1 MSKSNIYFFGATAA
15 LVAFHAAIFA
25 VLAVRQKKKEEKE

>member
-1 MSKSNIYFFGATAA
+1 MSKSNTYFIGATTA

-25 VLAVRQKKKEEKE
+25 VMAIRQKKKEEQE